1 MPALLP
7 ERVQRVISFCRGL
20 RGKFILLISVLLV
33 ISSMVLG
40 WILLVQEVHEEAE
53 KLQSKSKILGRNL
66 AANGEL
72 GVYTRNREMLA
83 ARAREILAES
93 DVAFVA
99 IFDGRG
105 ELLFSDSRKGVRM
118 PPLSRLTW
126 QESAAGTPSGPAEG
140 EVSIYRDST
149 GRQEIYLFRVP
160 VLTQRSGTVGEEI
173 GFLPD
178 SQPASPTRW
187 ERIGSVA
194 VGISTQIMRGD
205 ILRLEKAM
213 GVATLVVIAVGILL
227 TVLLVRVVV
236 DPVNQLV
243 YATRRIA
250 NGDLDI
256 LLHLSSQDE
265 IGELA
270 RSFNQ
275 MTLKL
280 RKSREELER
289 TNLNLEQKVRER
301 TQKLEETQNQLVQA
315 EKMSVVGQL
324 VSGVAHELNN
334 PLAGVLG
341 YSQLLLRMP
350 VGEEVRRG
358 LEKIETEADRCKR
371 IVQNL
376 LMFARKHKPQKR
388 LIDLNSVVESVLELK
403 EYQLKVD
410 NVKIVKDLQPNLPK
424 TMADAG
430 QLQQVLMNIINN
442 AEQAMKEAKGTTLL
456 SLRSFAEPGKVHL
469 EIRDTGPG
477 ISPENLGKIFDP
489 FFTTKEVGQGT
500 GLGLSICYGIVE
512 EHKGR
517 IWAES
522 RLGEGT
528 SFHLEI
534 PVQADEEGVWT
545 GLPQDHRQQV
555 QVSEGDRASARILV
569 VDDEASIVDILYDV
583 LRLDGHRIETALNGR
598 LALKKLQQEH
608 FDVVISDLKMPGMSG
623 QELYESM
630 KRMKSD
636 LLGRIIFTTG
646 DVASQE
652 TEGFLR
658 RSGNPYL
665 QKPFD
670 LNEVRRLVHEILA
683 TGAGTRSELPF
694 LTLVEP
700 PDPDPAS

>member
-1 MPALLP
+1 MPALFLDK
-7 ERVQRVISFCRGL
+7 VHRVIGFCRGL
-20 RGKFILLISVLLV
+20 RGKFILLISALLV

-40 WILLVQEVHEEAE
+40 WILLVREVHEEAE

-83 ARAREILAES
+83 IRVREILAES
-93 DVAFVA
+93 DVALVA

-118 PPLSRLTW
+118 PPLSRLAW
-126 QESAAGTPSGPAEG
+126 QESASGAPSRPAEG

-149 GRQEIYLFRVP
+149 GHQEIYLFRVP
-160 VLTQRSGTVGEEI
+160 VLTQKSGTVGEEI
-173 GFLPD
+173 GFLPE
-178 SQPASPTRW
+178 SQPASSSRW

-194 VGISTQIMRGD
+194 VGISTEIMRGN

-213 GVATLVVIAVGILL
+213 GVATLIVIAIGISL

-243 YATRRIA
+243 HATRRIA
-250 NGDLDI
+250 DGDLDI

-410 NVKIVKDLQPNLPK
+410 NVRIMKDLQPNLPK

-442 AEQAMKEAKGTTLL
+442 AEQAMKEAKGTTVL
-456 SLRSFAEPGKVHL
+456 SLRSFVDSGKVHL

-534 PVQADEEGVWT
+534 PVQADEGEVWA
-545 GLPQDHRQQV
+545 GLPQDLRQQI
-555 QVSEGDRASARILV
+555 QDPEGGRGSARILV

-636 LLGRIIFTTG
+636 LLRRIIFTTG
-646 DVASQE
+646 DVANQE

-670 LNEVRRLVHEILA
+670 LNEVRRLVQEILA
-683 TGAGTRSELPF
+683 GGPGARAELPF
-694 LTLVEP
+694 LTPVEP